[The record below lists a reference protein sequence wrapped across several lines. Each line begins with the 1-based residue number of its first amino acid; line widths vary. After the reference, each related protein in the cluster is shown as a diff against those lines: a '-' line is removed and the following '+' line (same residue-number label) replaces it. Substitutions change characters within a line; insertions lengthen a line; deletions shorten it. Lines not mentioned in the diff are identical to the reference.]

1 MHTHRSAPHRR
12 IRAVVLAVT
21 LAGLTSL
28 GAAAA
33 TADDTATDRAIAS
46 YQRRLQQRP
55 VDPWTNYRLG
65 DAYLQKFRVTS
76 DPTWLGLAE
85 QALRQSL
92 ALAPEQA
99 SARRHL
105 AYALYMRHEFEAAAR
120 EATHAVRIDPTDSHA
135 WGVLGDA
142 HLEVGRYAE
151 AEDAY
156 RRMLETGDDL
166 YAHARRAAL
175 SSLRGDG
182 LGAIAAL
189 ERALARGE
197 ADGRPAETLAWV
209 EWQLGQEHW
218 ARGDRDAAEAKY
230 QAALTTFQGYHR
242 ALAGLAQVR
251 ASRGRLAEAVTLL
264 EQAIAAIPQL
274 DYVVALGD
282 LHAALGQAAA
292 AERQYALAEHIGR
305 LSALNQVLYNR
316 ELTWFYLDHDR
327 RLDDALELARRE
339 LAARQDVYAH
349 DLLAWAL
356 YKTGQP
362 ERARVEM
369 ATALELGTRDAR
381 LFYHAGMI
389 ERALGERA
397 TAARYLRQALATNPY
412 FHPRHA
418 AEAKRALEALDA
430 ERGQG
435 EAVPDAR

>member
-1 MHTHRSAPHRR
+1 MDTRGSTPNRR
-12 IRAVVLAVT
+12 LRAVVLAVS
-21 LAGLTSL
+21 LVGLTSL

-33 TADDTATDRAIAS
+33 TADDAVTDRAIAG

-55 VDPWTNYRLG
+55 VDPWTHYRLG

-85 QALRQSL
+85 EALRQSL
-92 ALAPEQA
+92 ALAPGQA

-105 AYALYMRHEFEAAAR
+105 AYVLYTRHEFEAAAR
-120 EATHAVRIDPTDSHA
+120 EAAHAVLIDPADSHA

-151 AEDAY
+151 AEEAY

-182 LGAIAAL
+182 AGAIVAL

-197 ADGRPAETLAWV
+197 AAGRPAEALAWV

-230 QAALTTFQGYHR
+230 RAARTTLPGYHR
-242 ALAGLAQVR
+242 ALAGLAQVG
-251 ASRGRLAEAVTLL
+251 ASHGRFAEAVTLL
-264 EQAIAAIPQL
+264 EQAIAVVPQL

-282 LHAALGQAAA
+282 LHAALGRTAA

-327 RLDDALELARRE
+327 RVDDALALARRE
-339 LAARQDVYAH
+339 LAARQDVYAYE
-349 DLLAWAL
+349 LLAWAL
-356 YKTGQP
+356 YKTGEP
-362 ERARVEM
+362 EPARAAM
-369 ATALELGTRDAR
+369 ATALELGTQDAR

-418 AEAKRALEALDA
+418 VEAQRALAALDA
-430 ERGQG
+430 DLGRG
-435 EAVPDAR
+435 EAISDAR

>member
-1 MHTHRSAPHRR
+1 MHTHRSALYRR
-12 IRAVVLAVT
+12 IQAVILAVT

-33 TADDTATDRAIAS
+33 TAADTATDRTIAS
-46 YQRRLQQRP
+46 FQRRLQQRP
-55 VDPWTNYRLG
+55 VDPWTHYRLG

-189 ERALARGE
+189 ERALDRGE

-218 ARGDRDAAEAKY
+218 ARGDRDAAEARY
-230 QAALTTFQGYHR
+230 QAALTTVPSYHR
-242 ALAGLAQVR
+242 ALAGLARVR

-274 DYVVALGD
+274 DYVVAL
-282 LHAALGQAAA
+282 AAA

-339 LAARQDVYAH
+339 FAARQDVYAH

-362 ERARVEM
+362 ELARAAM

-389 ERALGERA
+389 ERALGARA

>member
-1 MHTHRSAPHRR
+1 M
-12 IRAVVLAVT
+12 
-21 LAGLTSL
+21 
-28 GAAAA
+28 
-33 TADDTATDRAIAS
+33 
-46 YQRRLQQRP
+46 
-55 VDPWTNYRLG
+55 
-65 DAYLQKFRVTS
+65 
-76 DPTWLGLAE
+76 
-85 QALRQSL
+85 
-92 ALAPEQA
+92 
-99 SARRHL
+99 
-105 AYALYMRHEFEAAAR
+105 
-120 EATHAVRIDPTDSHA
+120 
-135 WGVLGDA
+135 
-142 HLEVGRYAE
+142 
-151 AEDAY
+151 
-156 RRMLETGDDL
+156 
-166 YAHARRAAL
+166 
-175 SSLRGDG
+175 
-182 LGAIAAL
+182 
-189 ERALARGE
+189 
-197 ADGRPAETLAWV
+197 

-264 EQAIAAIPQL
+264 ERAIAAIPQL

-327 RLDDALELARRE
+327 RLDDALEHARRE

-362 ERARVEM
+362 EPARAAM

-412 FHPRHA
+412 FHPRYA

-435 EAVPDAR
+435 EAVPNAR